1 MYDFDDDTEDKKN
14 NFPEDMG
21 NDSPMYKIMTNSI
34 MSMIVRGAGM
44 LLLLMGMWMGIKTL
58 NIILD
63 LYQTPETI
71 ERFATK
77 IEEGSGIDKAIA
89 PAKEIIVAS
98 NETKNNSSDELQSFE
113 AAPAKPASS
122 KQGLR
127 MSYFFAWAIVLIL
140 LLILG
145 RLSLIAI
152 KVGGELAL
160 YDVQLRRFVK
170 EILRNR

>member
-1 MYDFDDDTEDKKN
+1 MYDFDDDDNKN
-14 NFPEDMG
+14 NYPEDTV
-21 NDSPMYKIMTNSI
+21 DDTPMYKIMTNNI

-44 LLLLMGMWMGIKTL
+44 LLLLMGMWMGMKTL

-77 IEEGSGIDKAIA
+77 IEQGSGIDKAIA
-89 PAKEIIVAS
+89 PAKEIIAS
-98 NETKNNSSDELQSFE
+98 TNSSTESNPNELQEFE
-113 AAPAKPASS
+113 AKPKKNSASQ
-122 KQGLR
+122 QGLR

-152 KVGGELAL
+152 KVGGELVL

-170 EILRNR
+170 EILNSRS